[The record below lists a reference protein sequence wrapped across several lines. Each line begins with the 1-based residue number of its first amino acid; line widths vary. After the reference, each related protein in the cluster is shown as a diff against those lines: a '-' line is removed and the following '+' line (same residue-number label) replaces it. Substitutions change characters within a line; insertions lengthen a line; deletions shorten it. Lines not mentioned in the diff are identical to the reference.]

1 MLVKFTRNGKGRG
14 DSAVNYLL
22 GKNRDREQA
31 QVLRGDPEQTLQV
44 INSLK
49 FAQNYTSGVL
59 SFEEPDLTKK
69 QKNKIMTLFE
79 KTMFAGMDHDQF
91 EISWIQH
98 KDKGR
103 LELNFLIANCELQTG
118 KRFQPFWHKADKYW
132 VNEFQNMINAGLNL
146 ADPHDPARQ
155 RNLVT
160 PTNLPKPKA
169 EALQTINAGVSNLI
183 ESGQVKNRADVC
195 TQLERAGYE
204 IARKT
209 KSSISLKDPQG
220 GRNIRLKGE
229 YYGAEFNIRN
239 SETVRKSIESRAR
252 EYTEKRGQRYKT
264 ACEMVRDATEIRA
277 KKHREK
283 FKRPKS
289 PERAF
294 KGGFSANPS
303 LGHNNEFRGQ
313 SVAYE
318 RLQDTK
324 NNSITR
330 QPERKVHPGHW
341 KPILQ
346 SRINFIARIKQYA
359 GIRTNVIRGHRDD
372 NGRSIKTYEQHRIRI
387 KRTEKAKQKIR
398 DEVKRS
404 KKTFSE
410 LYGIHGG
417 QTVREESKLLAETNR
432 KNGLARKTRS
442 SRDLQPM

>member
-155 RNLVT
+155 RSLVI
-160 PTNLPKPKA
+160 PTNLPKSKVD
-169 EALQTINAGVSNLI
+169 ALQQIDA
-183 ESGQVKNRADVC
+183 C
-195 TQLERAGYE
+195 
-204 IARKT
+204 
-209 KSSISLKDPQG
+209 IS
-220 GRNIRLKGE
+220 
-229 YYGAEFNIRN
+229 
-239 SETVRKSIESRAR
+239 
-252 EYTEKRGQRYKT
+252 
-264 ACEMVRDATEIRA
+264 
-277 KKHREK
+277 
-283 FKRPKS
+283 
-289 PERAF
+289 
-294 KGGFSANPS
+294 
-303 LGHNNEFRGQ
+303 
-313 SVAYE
+313 
-318 RLQDTK
+318 
-324 NNSITR
+324 
-330 QPERKVHPGHW
+330 
-341 KPILQ
+341 
-346 SRINFIARIKQYA
+346 NFIEW
-359 GIRTNVIRGHRDD
+359 GEG
-372 NGRSIKTYEQHRIRI
+372 
-387 KRTEKAKQKIR
+387 
-398 DEVKRS
+398 
-404 KKTFSE
+404 
-410 LYGIHGG
+410 
-417 QTVREESKLLAETNR
+417 
-432 KNGLARKTRS
+432 
-442 SRDLQPM
+442 

>member
-155 RNLVT
+155 RSLVI
-160 PTNLPKPKA
+160 PTNLPKSKVD
-169 EALQTINAGVSNLI
+169 ALQQIDACISNFI
-183 ESGQVKNRADVC
+183 EWGKVENRADIC
-195 TQLERAGYE
+195 AELEKAGYE

-209 KSSISLKDPQG
+209 KSSISLKDPQD

-229 YYGAEFNIRN
+229 YYGADFIVRN
-239 SETVRKSIESRAR
+239 GEKARGSIESRAR
-252 EYTEKRGQRYKT
+252 DYAEKRRQRFET
-264 ACEMVRDATEIRA
+264 AFAVVGEANKIRA
-277 KKHREK
+277 KRHGEK
-283 FKRPKS
+283 FKRSQS

-294 KGGFSANPS
+294 KGDFDDSPS
-303 LGHNNEFRGQ
+303 LVRNNEFRGQ

>member
-155 RNLVT
+155 RSLVI
-160 PTNLPKPKA
+160 PTNLPKSKVD
-169 EALQTINAGVSNLI
+169 ALQQIDACISNFI
-183 ESGQVKNRADVC
+183 EWGKVENRADIC
-195 TQLERAGYE
+195 AELEKAGYE

-209 KSSISLKDPQG
+209 KSSISLKDPQD

-229 YYGAEFNIRN
+229 YYGADFIVRN
-239 SETVRKSIESRAR
+239 GEKARGSIESRAR
-252 EYTEKRGQRYKT
+252 DYAEKRRQRFET
-264 ACEMVRDATEIRA
+264 AFAVVGEANKIRA
-277 KKHREK
+277 KRHGEK
-283 FKRPKS
+283 FKRSQS

-294 KGGFSANPS
+294 KGDFDDSPS
-303 LGHNNEFRGQ
+303 LVRNNEFRGQ

-387 KRTEKAKQKIR
+387 KRTENAKQKIR

-404 KKTFSE
+404 KKTFSG
-410 LYGIHGG
+410 LYGIHGE
-417 QTVREESKLLAETNR
+417 QTVQGESKLIADKKR
-432 KNGLARKTRS
+432 KNGFSRKTRS